1 MNKREEMRE
10 GRREVVGCLYSV
22 GTWIVVL
29 AFTGHQATRNGLGM
43 RLSFS
48 VFELNTI
55 MGLIVRLHMGLTS
68 MMQAREGTRMVQR

>member
-1 MNKREEMRE
+1 MKGEQE
-10 GRREVVGCLYSV
+10 GGDERGEKGGGGVF
-22 GTWIVVL
+22 VL
-29 AFTGHQATRNGLGM
+29 CRYLDRGLGIHCTRNGLGM